1 MLASTQCVFHFPQ
14 PYLTLPNPTLFYPT
28 YSLPLLSFSP
38 PPLHRPASSP
48 AAASSDGK
56 SSPLCCTSTPS
67 TSPTYLSSSFSTRPP
82 MSPMCISS
90 TLTPLISTSSV
101 GRKAPSRTSSTVS
114 KTVESVS
121 LIVLKVRSHSIP
133 HSHSRTRIRTPCLS
147 RLTARSL
154 NSGRDVIF
162 ELVRPDATSI
172 DVGKWPDTNVQ
183 SETGVLRTVR
193 PSKSGKA
200 ARSLKPALSMS
211 NGKSNAT
218 HSTHDVHS
226 EFIAYSPSADV
237 KPEVSD
243 DDLNSPLHQQLPQQ
257 QQQQQQKPSTSDTIS
272 IVVPPPPG
280 KKWSRRS
287 SPDRIFM
294 NQALNDIL
302 RAAGMPIPRQK
313 DDASR
318 LPWSSIPLFL
328 AQHGLYISNF
338 PEANLPWVYS
348 VENIQAK
355 NREDWIDRVDWKS
368 SPSQRAY
375 KGLVA
380 ALRRGDIQIKRRPD
394 GRDVIFEV
402 KDTEGRT
409 YDSTLGLSDAW
420 KQLNMYGDGRK
431 LISVPGVAGTSADG
445 MADGHRPGM
454 GRLEDEYEMMDLE
467 ERGSDSSGSGPQRG
481 HRRHHT
487 NGKDPS
493 PRHADN
499 EHPISQQGRR
509 HGGGSPPSSSWPPT
523 VAVGYSQS
531 QAHPNYSALGRPGP
545 QQHRSSG
552 SPLSYH
558 PTVND
563 PEFMSRGRPHHTDHT
578 SLARYHLSSS
588 NSRRGTPYSR
598 HSSPKFNGGCAE
610 EGVVDLPPLD
620 LSRGEREI
628 QREKEEIGHGHG
640 LGTTLPPI
648 KDSQHPHNV
657 KLETVDRLLSPPYS
671 PPARLPPVLQ
681 DREYERDRESR
692 RERDEEMRDGEAAY
706 NTPPRTASHSSGPP
720 LPPRIPRQYN
730 TNPPPPDHNHQ
741 TQTHSQPNPTHLPH
755 PQGSSTPFW
764 SPPEKTW
771 KLSLTPELLGSLP
784 PVSHPDIYWD
794 TARGRWILVS
804 GSESGSPP
812 PAYWSI
818 SQGAWVLDFTGGFGL
833 RA

>member
-1 MLASTQCVFHFPQ
+1 MTASF
-14 PYLTLPNPTLFYPT
+14 
-28 YSLPLLSFSP
+28 
-38 PPLHRPASSP
+38 LH
-48 AAASSDGK
+48 
-56 SSPLCCTSTPS
+56 
-67 TSPTYLSSSFSTRPP
+67 
-82 MSPMCISS
+82 
-90 TLTPLISTSSV
+90 
-101 GRKAPSRTSSTVS
+101 
-114 KTVESVS
+114 
-121 LIVLKVRSHSIP
+121 
-133 HSHSRTRIRTPCLS
+133 
-147 RLTARSL
+147 
-154 NSGRDVIF
+154 SGRDVIF
-162 ELVRPDATSI
+162 ELVGPDTNSI
-172 DVGKWPDTNVQ
+172 DVGKWPDTTVQ
-183 SETGVLRTVR
+183 TESGVLRTVR
-193 PSKSGKA
+193 PAKAKA
-200 ARSLKPALSMS
+200 ARSLKPPLSIPNRKL
-211 NGKSNAT
+211 NGSHAK
-218 HSTHDVHS
+218 HDLTS

-243 DDLNSPLHQQLPQQ
+243 DDMHAPLQHQQVP
-257 QQQQQQKPSTSDTIS
+257 QQKPSASQPKMDNVTLLI
-272 IVVPPPPG
+272 PPPPG

-302 RAAGMPIPRQK
+302 RTAGMPIPRQK
-313 DDASR
+313 DDTSR

-328 AQHGLYISNF
+328 AQHGLYITNF

-375 KGLVA
+375 KGLVT
-380 ALRRGDIQIKRRPD
+380 ALRRGEIQIKRRPE

-402 KDTEGRT
+402 KDAEGRT

-431 LISVPGVAGTSADG
+431 LVLAPSAAGTSGDG
-445 MADGHRPGM
+445 MPDGHRALI

-467 ERGSDSSGSGPQRG
+467 ERGSDSSGSGP
-481 HRRHHT
+481 HPVHPRHHT
-487 NGKDPS
+487 NGNGPS
-493 PRHADN
+493 PRHIDDG
-499 EHPISQQGRR
+499 QQARR
-509 HGGGSPPSSSWPPT
+509 HGGTSPPSASWPPT
-523 VAVGYSQS
+523 VGYS
-531 QAHPNYSALGRPGP
+531 HPSYSGLGRPGP
-545 QQHRSSG
+545 QPHRSSG

-588 NSRRGTPYSR
+588 NSRRGTPYSH
-598 HSSPKFNGGCAE
+598 HSSPKFNGSCAA

-620 LSRGEREI
+620 LGRGEREI

-648 KDSQHPHNV
+648 KDPQHHHNI
-657 KLETVDRLLSPPYS
+657 KLETGDRQLSPPSS
-671 PPARLPPVLQ
+671 PPARFPPVIQ
-681 DREYERDRESR
+681 DREYERDRENR
-692 RERDEEMRDGEAAY
+692 RDRDEDMRDGEAAY
-706 NTPPRTASHSSGPP
+706 NTPPRTASHTSGPS
-720 LPPRIPRQYN
+720 LPPRIPRQHITN
-730 TNPPPPDHNHQ
+730 THLPNHNHPSQ
-741 TQTHSQPNPTHLPH
+741 SQLQPNPTHLPH

-804 GSESGSPP
+804 GSESGGPP

-818 SQGAWVLDFTGGFGL
+818 SQGAWVLDFTGGLGL